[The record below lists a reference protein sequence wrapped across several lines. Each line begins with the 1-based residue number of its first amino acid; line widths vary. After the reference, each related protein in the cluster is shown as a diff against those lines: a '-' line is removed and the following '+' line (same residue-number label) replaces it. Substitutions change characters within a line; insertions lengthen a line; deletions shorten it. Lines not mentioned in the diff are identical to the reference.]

1 MKKIMT
7 WILALAL
14 TLSMSVTA
22 FAEDGSTTIGPGTD
36 GQPDPTTAS
45 ATVSYNV
52 APTYTVTIPT
62 KVGLELKEAAD
73 GTVTYE
79 KDETISAKNVRLNQG
94 SSIQVTLAG
103 NEDVFKMSAG
113 QSEWEYEVTVGDS
126 ADPISSGAVVATFKT
141 DTKDQSATLHFA
153 ADDPAYAGNYTGTVI
168 FTLSVVETS
177 AQEGGN

>member
-22 FAEDGSTTIGPGTD
+22 FAEDGSTTISPGQD
-36 GQPDPTTAS
+36 GQPNPTTAS

-62 KVGLELKEAAD
+62 KVDLERQEAAD
-73 GTVTYE
+73 GTVTYK
-79 KDETISAKNVRLNQG
+79 KDETISAENVRLNQG

-103 NEDVFKMSAG
+103 NEGAFKMSAG
-113 QSEWEYEVTVGDS
+113 QSEWAYKVTVGDS
-126 ADPISSGAVVATFKT
+126 ADPIRSGAVVATFKT
-141 DTKDQSATLHFA
+141 DTQDQSATLHFA
-153 ADDPAYAGNYTGTVI
+153 ADDPAYAGNYTGTVT